1 MSGFLLGAFAMMA
14 LTVGVLMSAL
24 RKPVARGDD
33 AERRAQNIRI
43 ARARLD
49 ELGEH
54 ADDVEARGAI
64 ESEIELALMDDIEAD
79 ADAAQPPK
87 RAARIN
93 IRYALLTVLT
103 LIAVA
108 TVLLYLQLGAPSM
121 LFTQGDH
128 SATQVHVNQLL
139 QRLEKKLADEPEVAA
154 HWQFAAWTYL
164 QLQRWDDAQHAYQNL
179 VRLLEEES
187 GDKADDE
194 SSDQSSVASPKES
207 TDLRLR
213 VRVEIAP
220 RLATQLRGD
229 EEVHIVAAAAQGAP
243 LPLATAQ
250 VRARELPAT
259 IAADDWQAMA
269 ARLTLTAF
277 AQIALTAR
285 IVRADGG
292 ALGGAT
298 VIADPKQDAQTVVL
312 IDRAAGE

>member
-33 AERRAQNIRI
+33 ADRRAQNIRI

-79 ADAAQPPK
+79 ATQPPK

-93 IRYALLTVLT
+93 VRYALLTVLT
-103 LIAVA
+103 LIAAA

-121 LFTQGDH
+121 LFTQGDR

-164 QLQRWDDAQHAYQNL
+164 QLQRWDEAQHAYQNL

-194 SSDQSSVASPKES
+194 SGDPSSAASTNES
-207 TDLRLR
+207 ANLKLR

-220 RLATQLRGD
+220 QLATQLRGD

-269 ARLTLTAF
+269 TRLTLTAF

>member
-79 ADAAQPPK
+79 ATQPPK

-93 IRYALLTVLT
+93 VRYALLTVLT
-103 LIAVA
+103 LIAAA

-121 LFTQGDH
+121 LFTQGDR

-164 QLQRWDDAQHAYQNL
+164 QLQRWDEAQHAYQNL

-187 GDKADDE
+187 GDKADDDSGDLSNAASTNE
-194 SSDQSSVASPKES
+194 SANLK
-207 TDLRLR
+207 LR

-220 RLATQLRGD
+220 QLATQLRGD